1 MVRLNDWPRLC
12 ELPFSQLV
20 QGPGPEPLIMPSSLL
35 HLFGL
40 LLFLFVFVVVL
51 GLVVVGVQLGQHL
64 VGVWVG
70 PLAVVLC
77 NISTLNLEHVNI
89 TTLNLITRH

>member
-1 MVRLNDWPRLC
+1 MVRPNDYPRLC

-20 QGPGPEPLIMPSSLL
+20 QGPGPELLIMPSSLL

-40 LLFLFVFVVVL
+40 LLFLFLFVVVL

-64 VGVWVG
+64 VGVWVD

-77 NISTLNLEHVNI
+77 NIFTFES
-89 TTLNLITRH
+89 

>member
-1 MVRLNDWPRLC
+1 MVRLNDYPRLC

-20 QGPGPEPLIMPSSLL
+20 QGPGRPELLIMPSSLL

-51 GLVVVGVQLGQHL
+51 GLVVVGVQLWQHL
-64 VGVWVG
+64 VGVWVD

-77 NISTLNLEHVNI
+77 NIFTIES
-89 TTLNLITRH
+89 

>member
-1 MVRLNDWPRLC
+1 MVRLNDYPRLC
-12 ELPFSQLV
+12 VLSFSQL
-20 QGPGPEPLIMPSSLL
+20 LIMPSSLL

-40 LLFLFVFVVVL
+40 LLFLFVVVL

-77 NISTLNLEHVNI
+77 NISTLNLGLPYI
-89 TTLNLITRH
+89 GFGYFR

>member
-1 MVRLNDWPRLC
+1 MVRLNDKPRLC

-20 QGPGPEPLIMPSSLL
+20 QGPGRPELLIMPSSLL

-40 LLFLFVFVVVL
+40 LLFLFVVVVL

-77 NISTLNLEHVNI
+77 NIFTIVS
-89 TTLNLITRH
+89 

>member
-1 MVRLNDWPRLC
+1 
-12 ELPFSQLV
+12 
-20 QGPGPEPLIMPSSLL
+20 MPSSLL

-64 VGVWVG
+64 VGVWVD

-77 NISTLNLEHVNI
+77 NIFTIES
-89 TTLNLITRH
+89 